1 MKSVLVAGSS
11 RGIGREIALNLA
23 RAGFDVCVHGSKDSE
38 QLDTILQQVTE
49 ISGITPKKLI
59 FDVTDRE
66 HTKDILVNHIK
77 EHGAFYGVVLAFGI
91 TKDAP
96 FPGLSDEDWDNVLK
110 VDLDGFYNVL
120 KPLVMP
126 MIQRREGGRIVTI
139 SSISGIIG
147 NRGQVNYSA
156 AKAGLIGATK
166 ALAKELAKR
175 KITVNC
181 VAPAG
186 IETNMIDETLK
197 QEMIKINPM
206 GRLGTV
212 SEVAGAVRYLFSEE
226 ASYMS
231 SQVLV
236 LNGGMF

>member
-1 MKSVLVAGSS
+1 LKTVLVAGSS
-11 RGIGREIALNLA
+11 RGIGRAIALELT
-23 RAGFDVCVHGSKDSE
+23 RAGYDVCLHGSKESE
-38 QLDTILQQVTE
+38 ALNESIELTCKLHNT
-49 ISGITPKKLI
+49 TPKKLV
-59 FDVTDRE
+59 FDVTNRAE
-66 HTKDILVNHIK
+66 TKSNLEAHIK

-91 TKDAP
+91 AKDGP
-96 FPGLSDEDWDNVLK
+96 FPGLSDDDWDHVLR

-126 MIQRREGGRIVTI
+126 MIQRRDGGRIVTI
-139 SSISGIIG
+139 SSISGIVG

-186 IETNMIDETLK
+186 IETDMIDDRLK
-197 QEMIKINPM
+197 EEMCKINPM
-206 GRLGTV
+206 GRLGKV
-212 SEVAGAVRYLFSEE
+212 EEVAGAVKYLFSEE

>member
-1 MKSVLVAGSS
+1 VKTVLVAGSS
-11 RGIGREIALNLA
+11 RGIGRAIALELT
-23 RAGFDVCVHGSKDSE
+23 RAGFDVCLHGSKESDALNESAKLLSE
-38 QLDTILQQVTE
+38 LNTNL
-49 ISGITPKKLI
+49 KKLI
-59 FDVTDRE
+59 FDVTNRE
-66 HTKDILVNHIK
+66 DTKAKLESFVK

-91 TKDAP
+91 AKDGP
-96 FPGLSDEDWDNVLK
+96 FPGLSDDDWDHVLR

-126 MIQRREGGRIVTI
+126 MIQRRDGGRIVTI
-139 SSISGIIG
+139 SSISGIVG

-186 IETNMIDETLK
+186 IETDMIDDRLK
-197 QEMIKINPM
+197 EEMCKINPM
-206 GRLGTV
+206 GRLGKV
-212 SEVAGAVRYLFSEE
+212 EEVAGAVKYLFSEE
-226 ASYMS
+226 ASFMS